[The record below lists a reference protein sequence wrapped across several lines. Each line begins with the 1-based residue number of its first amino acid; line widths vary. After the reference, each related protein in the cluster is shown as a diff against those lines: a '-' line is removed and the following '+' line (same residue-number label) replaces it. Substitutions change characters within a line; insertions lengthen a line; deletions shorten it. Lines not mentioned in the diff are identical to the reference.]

1 MADLNGMEREV
12 LGVTGDIGI
21 EVLPYVHVIFGG
33 LDEVGQELIG
43 NVQERVNWIAEKKWE
58 GGDWK
63 AGGKWGEGE

>member
-1 MADLNGMEREV
+1 V

-43 NVQERVNWIAEKKWE
+43 NVQEWLNWIAEKKWE
-58 GGDWK
+58 GEDWK
-63 AGGKWGEGE
+63 AG